1 MNLFNRL
8 PGFERAPAGLE
19 WALLRRLPLFAVA
32 GTVGPLL
39 CVLMVRLAAAWAS
52 SVVTA
57 KLAMSI
63 EIALASLVILYWTIV
78 FTVALGCV
86 IVMIA
91 KGPAYVADAYPL
103 PDADAPLP

>member
-1 MNLFNRL
+1 MSMFNKL

-19 WALLRRLPLFAVA
+19 WVLLRRMPMFALA
-32 GTVGPLL
+32 GTVLPPL
-39 CVLMVRLAAAWAS
+39 CYGAMQLAAVWAS
-52 SVVTA
+52 DVVSA
-57 KLAMSI
+57 KLATSI

-78 FTVALGCV
+78 FTVALACV

>member
-1 MNLFNRL
+1 MNLFNKL

-19 WALLRRLPLFAVA
+19 WALLRLLPLFAVA
-32 GTVGPLL
+32 GMVVPLL
-39 CVLMVRLAAAWAS
+39 CVWMVRLAAGWDS
-52 SVVTA
+52 GIVSA

-63 EIALASLVILYWTIV
+63 EIALASLATLYWTIV

-91 KGPAYVADAYPL
+91 KGPAYVADPYPL
-103 PDADAPLP
+103 PDAEAPLP

>member
-1 MNLFNRL
+1 MFNKL

-19 WALLRRLPLFAVA
+19 WALLRRVPLLSVA
-32 GTVGPLL
+32 GTVVPLL
-39 CVLMVRLAAAWAS
+39 CLGMVLLAAVWAS
-52 SVVTA
+52 DIVSD

-63 EIALASLVILYWTIV
+63 EIALASLVILYWTV
-78 FTVALGCV
+78 LFTVALGCV

-103 PDADAPLP
+103 PDADAPMP

>member
-1 MNLFNRL
+1 MFKKL

-19 WALLRRLPLFAVA
+19 WALLRRVPLLSVA
-32 GTVGPLL
+32 GTVVPLL
-39 CVLMVRLAAAWAS
+39 CLGMVRLAAVWAS
-52 SVVTA
+52 DIVSA

-63 EIALASLVILYWTIV
+63 EIALASLVILYWTV
-78 FTVALGCV
+78 LFTVALGCV

-103 PDADAPLP
+103 PDADAPMP